1 MVPLRSVKVHVFLLV
16 LLAMLSTSSCYY
28 DNAEQLYGTGASC
41 DSVATWTN
49 EIQPLVQAQCVSC
62 HQGVSASGGLDL
74 STHLS
79 VQNSVLNGSIFDR
92 INRNAGD
99 PLAMPPSG
107 PLSDCNK
114 AKVRVWTRAG
124 ALPN

>member
-1 MVPLRSVKVHVFLLV
+1 MKLLVFLIL
-16 LLAMLSTSSCYY
+16 LLATLITSSCYY

-41 DSVATWTN
+41 DSVATWTID
-49 EIQPLVQAQCVSC
+49 IQPLVQAQCVSC

-79 VQNSVLNGSIFDR
+79 VQNSVLNGTMLDR
-92 INRNAGD
+92 INRSAGD
-99 PLAMPPSG
+99 PLAMPPGGS
-107 PLSDCNK
+107 LSDCNK

>member
-49 EIQPLVQAQCVSC
+49 EIQPLIQSQCVNC
-62 HQGVSASGGLDL
+62 HQGTAASGGLDL
-74 STHLS
+74 SNHLS
-79 VQNSVLNGSIFDR
+79 VQNSVLNGSMLDR
-92 INRNAGD
+92 INRSAGD
-99 PLAMPPSG
+99 PLAMPPGG
-107 PLSDCNK
+107 PISECSK
-114 AKVRVWTRAG
+114 AKVRVWKRAG

>member
-1 MVPLRSVKVHVFLLV
+1 VKVHVFLLV

-62 HQGVSASGGLDL
+62 HQGTAASGGLDL

-79 VQNSVLNGSIFDR
+79 VQNSVLNGSMLDR

>member
-1 MVPLRSVKVHVFLLV
+1 VKVHVFLLV

-28 DNAEQLYGTGASC
+28 DNVEQLYGTGASC

-62 HQGVSASGGLDL
+62 HQGTAASGGLDL